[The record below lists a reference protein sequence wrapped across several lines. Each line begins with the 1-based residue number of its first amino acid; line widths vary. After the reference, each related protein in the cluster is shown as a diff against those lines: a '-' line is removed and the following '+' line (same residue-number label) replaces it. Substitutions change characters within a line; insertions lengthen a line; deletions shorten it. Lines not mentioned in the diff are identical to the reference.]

1 MLQLTMYKY
10 RQIIDIAENTFRVRY
25 MDKKR
30 KKGFTL
36 TELIVVLVIIAI
48 IAAVAVPFFINYWKK
63 AEFRKNEENA
73 KTVYLAAESRL
84 TYYRSSGRWEAFQKE
99 IKQAVRDGNSEKAEK
114 ANSCGTA

>member
-1 MLQLTMYKY
+1 MYKY

-73 KTVYLAAESRL
+73 KTVYLAEESRL

-99 IKQAVRDGNSEKAEK
+99 INRRSETAAVKKQKKRYSKMK
-114 ANSCGTA
+114 RTAG

>member
-1 MLQLTMYKY
+1 MYKY

-48 IAAVAVPFFINYWKK
+48 IAAVAVPFFINY
-63 AEFRKNEENA
+63 
-73 KTVYLAAESRL
+73 
-84 TYYRSSGRWEAFQKE
+84 
-99 IKQAVRDGNSEKAEK
+99 
-114 ANSCGTA
+114 

>member
-1 MLQLTMYKY
+1 MLQLTMCKY

-84 TYYRSSGRWEAFQKE
+84 PITDPRG
-99 IKQAVRDGNSEKAEK
+99 DGKHFK
-114 ANSCGTA
+114 RK

>member
-1 MLQLTMYKY
+1 MLQSIMYKY

-63 AEFRKNEENA
+63 AEFRKNDWNPSVSLSCTIVP
-73 KTVYLAAESRL
+73 KNGY
-84 TYYRSSGRWEAFQKE
+84 AFFC
-99 IKQAVRDGNSEKAEK
+99 IPHA
-114 ANSCGTA
+114 

>member
-1 MLQLTMYKY
+1 MYKY

-63 AEFRKNEENA
+63 AEFRRTRRMRRRYIWRQNPGLPI
-73 KTVYLAAESRL
+73 TDPR
-84 TYYRSSGRWEAFQKE
+84 G
-99 IKQAVRDGNSEKAEK
+99 DGKHFK
-114 ANSCGTA
+114 RK

>member
-1 MLQLTMYKY
+1 MCKY

-48 IAAVAVPFFINYWKK
+48 IAAVAVPFFINYL
-63 AEFRKNEENA
+63 EESGVQEERGECEDGISGGRIQAYLLQILGAMGSISKGN
-73 KTVYLAAESRL
+73 KTGGQR
-84 TYYRSSGRWEAFQKE
+84 RQ
-99 IKQAVRDGNSEKAEK
+99 Q
-114 ANSCGTA
+114 